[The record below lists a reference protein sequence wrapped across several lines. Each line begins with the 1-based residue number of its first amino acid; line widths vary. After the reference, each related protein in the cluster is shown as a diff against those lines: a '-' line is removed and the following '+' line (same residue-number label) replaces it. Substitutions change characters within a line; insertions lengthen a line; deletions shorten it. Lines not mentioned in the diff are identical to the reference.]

1 MANTSLSLGPYWEK
15 FIKQEVQ
22 SGRYGSAS
30 EVVRDGLRTLESRDG
45 QLQRLRDELA
55 EGVAQAKAGIFSPPF
70 TSNEIIADIERNL
83 NVQY

>member
-30 EVVRDGLRTLESRDG
+30 EVVRDGLRVLELQNSKLN
-45 QLQRLRDELA
+45 QLRENIREGYEQIQRREFDEDFSVKKLI
-55 EGVAQAKAGIFSPPF
+55 AK
-70 TSNEIIADIERNL
+70 TCD
-83 NVQY
+83 